1 MCGICGIIRL
11 QNAAPLEQATLLAMR
26 DSLRHRGPDDAGV
39 YLDEQAGLGSRRLAI
54 LDLSAQGHM
63 PMCSEDGRY
72 VIVHNGEVYN
82 FRQLRAGLEKKGFHF
97 RSGTD
102 TEVLLNLYL
111 DRGAAMLPE
120 CQGMF
125 AFAIWDAKERAL
137 FAARDRLGIKPFYYA
152 IHQGAFYFASEEKA
166 LFAAGLPPVFDPST
180 GAELLLFR
188 YLSGERTPY
197 QGVRRLLPGHSVRV
211 KNETIETHRWWNLAD
226 NLQNHTAS
234 ELTDRQ
240 NEAINFQQKFDDSV
254 AQRRISD
261 VPLGVLLSGGLDSSS
276 VAATLA
282 MQAGKDVA
290 SFTIRFSEA
299 AFDEGVWAQEVAQK
313 WGLSYHERFVSP
325 DEIPALLEE
334 ATWLL
339 DEPLVHG
346 NDIHLLAIARHA
358 KPHVTVLLS
367 GEGADETMGGY
378 GRYRLFL
385 YPWLLHLGKMAR
397 LMDYALPKHGSLR
410 RAAQILSLSNNQQRM
425 LYSSAGV
432 FPSEIS
438 LKGQPD
444 LPYRN
449 ELLRQAAQCYREPIR
464 QLMYYEQHTYL
475 QSLLDR
481 NDRMTM
487 GASIECRVP
496 FLDHR
501 LVEWL
506 AQRPTQSFF
515 ERGRGK
521 ALLRHALA
529 GRLPPSILQ
538 HKKWGFTVPW
548 AAYFREIPALRGW
561 IQTLPQAEIL
571 SQLPLEPTLIGS
583 RVRQFLAG
591 DDSLTSLIRQL
602 AFIAL
607 WHAVCV
613 QGKREVLVT

>member
-11 QNAAPLEQATLLAMR
+11 QNTAPIEQDTLLAMR
-26 DSLRHRGPDDAGV
+26 DALRHRGPDDAGI

-54 LDLSAQGHM
+54 LDLSAQGRM

-72 VIVHNGEVYN
+72 IIVHNGEVYN
-82 FRQLRAGLEKKGFHF
+82 FRELRAGLEQTGFQF

-102 TEVLLNLYL
+102 TEVLLKLYI
-111 DRGAAMLPE
+111 DRGAAMLSH

-125 AFAIWDAKERAL
+125 AFAIWDAQERTL

-152 IHQGAFYFASEEKA
+152 LHNGAFYFASEEKA
-166 LFAAGLPPVFDPST
+166 LFAAGASPLFDTST
-180 GAELLLFR
+180 AAELLLFR
-188 YLSGERTPY
+188 YISGERTPY
-197 QGVRRLLPGHSVRV
+197 QGVCRLLPGHFLTV
-211 KNETIETHRWWNLAD
+211 KNNTVQTYGWWALRD
-226 NLQNHTAS
+226 NLQNQAATGQQ
-234 ELTDRQ
+234 R
-240 NEAINFQQKFDDSV
+240 EAITFRQKFDASV

-282 MQAGKDVA
+282 MQAGRDVA
-290 SFTIRFSEA
+290 SFTIRFGEA
-299 AFDEGVWAQEVAQK
+299 AFDEGAWAQEVAQK
-313 WGLSYHERFVSP
+313 WGLNYHERFVSP
-325 DEIPALLEE
+325 QEIPALLEE
-334 ATWLL
+334 ATRLL
-339 DEPLVHG
+339 DAPLAHG
-346 NDIHLLAIARHA
+346 NDIHLLAIAHHA
-358 KPHVTVLLS
+358 KPRVTVLLS

-385 YPWLLHLGKMAR
+385 YPWLLRFGGMAR
-397 LMDYALPKHGSLR
+397 LANPVLPATGSLR
-410 RAAQILSLSNNQQRM
+410 RAAQILGLTHNRQRM

-432 FPSEIS
+432 FPSEIA
-438 LKGQPD
+438 LGGQQD
-444 LPYRN
+444 LRYRN
-449 ELLRQAAQCYREPIR
+449 ELLQQAAQFYREPIR

-506 AQRPTQSFF
+506 AGLPTQAFF

-521 ALLRHALA
+521 ALLRRAMSD
-529 GRLPPSILQ
+529 RLPPAVLQ
-538 HKKWGFTVPW
+538 HKKWGFTIPW

-561 IQTLPQAEIL
+561 LQTLPQAEVVR
-571 SQLPLEPTLIGS
+571 QLPIEPTLVGS
-583 RVRQFLAG
+583 QVRQFLAG
-591 DDSLTSLIRQL
+591 DDSLTSIIRQL
-602 AFIAL
+602 AFITL
-607 WHAVCV
+607 WYAVCI
-613 QGKREVLVT
+613 QGKRQVLS